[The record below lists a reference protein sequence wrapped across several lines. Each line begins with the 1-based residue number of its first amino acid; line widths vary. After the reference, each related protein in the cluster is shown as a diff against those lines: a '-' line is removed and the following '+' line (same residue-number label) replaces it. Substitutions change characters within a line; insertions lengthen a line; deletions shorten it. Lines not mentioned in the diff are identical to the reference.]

1 MTKELELFL
10 RNERIVNQ
18 ESAILERNPYK
29 YMSKGLWVTE
39 YRVHLLTKISG
50 LSLLGIIK
58 NYENGTVEISLTF
71 STYGDLRISNES
83 YKRRESIIQ
92 YIVKYGATYFEEPPI
107 KWFN

>member
-1 MTKELELFL
+1 MQKELELFVK
-10 RNERIVNQ
+10 NKNVVNQ
-18 ESAILERNPYK
+18 QSAILQKNPYR

-71 STYGDLRISNES
+71 STYGDLRISDES
-83 YKRRESIIQ
+83 YNRREKIINH
-92 YIVKYGATYFEEPPI
+92 IKKYGATYFEEPPI